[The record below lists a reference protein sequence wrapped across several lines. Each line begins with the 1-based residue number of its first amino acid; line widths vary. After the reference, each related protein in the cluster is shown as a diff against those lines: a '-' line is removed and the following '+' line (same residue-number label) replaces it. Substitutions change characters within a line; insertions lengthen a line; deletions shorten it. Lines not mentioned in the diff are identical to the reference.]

1 MNVSIGQDD
10 SKLLYDVIVN
20 ATATNDMSGS
30 AAGPSYAVPNIS
42 IACTPAYREPLLNA
56 TTMSLWWA
64 DEPYWEASELHV
76 LCPWNRFTA
85 RAMFA
90 AAETFGPFYAPVFK
104 CKLHGNVSDYHEDA
118 LELLTHE

>member
-42 IACTPAYREPLLNA
+42 IACTPAYGEPLLNA
-56 TTMSLWWA
+56 TTVSLWWA
-64 DEPYWEASELHV
+64 DEPYWEASEPHV
-76 LCPWNRFTA
+76 LCP
-85 RAMFA
+85 
-90 AAETFGPFYAPVFK
+90 ETDSLLGQCLQQQRHLAPIMPQSSSVK
-104 CKLHGNVSDYHEDA
+104 CTEMSQTITR
-118 LELLTHE
+118 THLYC